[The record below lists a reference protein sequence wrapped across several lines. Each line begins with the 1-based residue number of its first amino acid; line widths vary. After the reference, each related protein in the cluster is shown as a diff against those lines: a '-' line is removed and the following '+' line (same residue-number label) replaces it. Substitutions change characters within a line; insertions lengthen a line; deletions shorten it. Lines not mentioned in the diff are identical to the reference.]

1 MKIAIVGATGF
12 VGAKLL
18 AEAAER
24 GHTVTAICRHP
35 ANVPPGP
42 NIRAVAG
49 DVADP
54 VQLAREFAGHGAVIH
69 AYCPARDARLQAII
83 DAQTTALRGG
93 APVVQTPADMEVVR
107 ATTQARIDG
116 QTKGTQSI
124 IAAAKAAGIKRVL
137 AVGGA
142 GTLLVQGVRSMDR
155 PEFPKLYLGGAKATA
170 VVKELLARENEL
182 EWTVLCPSTLIAP
195 GKRTGRFR
203 LGTNELLIGPD
214 GSSKISLEDYA
225 MAMIDELETPRHV
238 RKAFTVGY

>member
-1 MKIAIVGATGF
+1 
-12 VGAKLL
+12 
-18 AEAAER
+18 
-24 GHTVTAICRHP
+24 
-35 ANVPPGP
+35 
-42 NIRAVAG
+42 
-49 DVADP
+49 
-54 VQLAREFAGHGAVIH
+54 VIH
-69 AYCPARDARLQAII
+69 AYSPPRDARLQAII
-83 DAQTTALRGG
+83 DAQTVALRGG
-93 APVVQTPADMEVVR
+93 APVVQSPADMEVVR

-142 GTLLVQGVRSMDR
+142 GTLLVHGVRSMDR
-155 PEFPKLYLGGAKATA
+155 VDFPKLYLGGAKATA

-182 EWTVLCPSTLIAP
+182 EWTVLCPSTLVTP
-195 GKRTGRFR
+195 GERTGRFR